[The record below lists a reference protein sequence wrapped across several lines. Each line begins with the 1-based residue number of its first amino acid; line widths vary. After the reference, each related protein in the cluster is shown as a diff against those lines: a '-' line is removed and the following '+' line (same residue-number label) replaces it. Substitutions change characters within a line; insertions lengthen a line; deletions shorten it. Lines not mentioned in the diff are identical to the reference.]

1 MIRNNYSWN
10 GLECNNVVSFL
21 AHPKMKMKQMLNKKI
36 LQKIIKRNKI
46 KYVNGIDILHISLTG
61 MTLQICQQYGL
72 VQTPQEIP
80 PKSPKITNNNM
91 KYFLSFSNY
100 FKHKRRIY
108 CSPANRRKSLKSLS
122 S

>member
-10 GLECNNVVSFL
+10 GLECNNVASFL

-36 LQKIIKRNKI
+36 LQKIIKRNKT

-72 VQTPQEIP
+72 VLNHTRNTAQM
-80 PKSPKITNNNM
+80 S
-91 KYFLSFSNY
+91 
-100 FKHKRRIY
+100 
-108 CSPANRRKSLKSLS
+108 
-122 S
+122 